1 MKFAVA
7 NKKAS
12 CSMVIKFANM
22 RSFYN
27 KTFKEMDMSLDLGNL
42 LQSQVGNV
50 LGQFLTA
57 NGESAENSTQAAG
70 LAVPAIIA
78 GLVKHVSGNTANAS
92 GLLDLITGTGGAR
105 LNTAVADVTTG
116 NGANSLIDL
125 GKQLLPNLLGGN
137 APNVADQIAAESG
150 ISKASSGSL
159 LALALP
165 LVLSVL
171 RGKAQNDNLSG
182 GQLLGLLGQQQGWL
196 SRVLSPN
203 MLSALGI
210 GSLSG
215 LFGGLT
221 NVISGLGTTG
231 AAATASAAAAAPVAA
246 KKGGAGKWIVL
257 GLAALAALF
266 AFKSCNNKQEPAP
279 APVEASTPAASDV
292 AAPAEVSAPIEASA
306 PAVASE
312 VAAPAA
318 SDTTPAV
325 ASATDPVV
333 QEADAA
339 ARVLVE
345 DGVAKFYFAT
355 GKNDIAE
362 GADAIV
368 ADVIAAGKE
377 GKKLVISGFA
387 DSTGNAAANEE
398 LSKQRAQ
405 AVQAF
410 FEAQG
415 VNAANIELRK
425 PENTTGAVGNE
436 QEGRRVEVKV
446 EG

>member
-1 MKFAVA
+1 
-7 NKKAS
+7 
-12 CSMVIKFANM
+12 
-22 RSFYN
+22 
-27 KTFKEMDMSLDLGNL
+27 MSLDLGNL
-42 LQSQVGNV
+42 LQGQVGDV

-57 NGESAENSTQAAG
+57 NGEAAENSTQAAG

-92 GLLDLITGTGGAR
+92 GLLDLITGEGGAR
-105 LNTAVADVTTG
+105 LNTAVADVATG
-116 NGANSLIDL
+116 NGAGSLIDL
-125 GKQLLPNLLGGN
+125 GKQLLPDLLGGN

-171 RGKAQNDNLSG
+171 RGKVQSGNLSG
-182 GQLLGLLGQQQGWL
+182 SQLLGLLGQQQSWL
-196 SRVLSPN
+196 SRVLGPN

-221 NVISGLGTTG
+221 NVISGLGATG
-231 AAATASAAAAAPVAA
+231 AAATASAANASAAAAAPVAA

-266 AFKSCNNKQEPAP
+266 AFKSCGNKQEPATAP
-279 APVEASTPAASDV
+279 APVEAGASAASDV
-292 AAPAEVSAPIEASA
+292 AVLAEASA
-306 PAVASE
+306 RVVASE

-318 SDTTPAV
+318 SDATPAV
-325 ASATDPVV
+325 ASTTDPVV
-333 QEADAA
+333 QEADSA

-368 ADVIAAGKE
+368 AEIIAAGKE

-415 VNAANIELRK
+415 VDAANIELRK

>member
-1 MKFAVA
+1 
-7 NKKAS
+7 
-12 CSMVIKFANM
+12 
-22 RSFYN
+22 
-27 KTFKEMDMSLDLGNL
+27 MSLDLGNL

-78 GLVKHVSGNTANAS
+78 GLVKHVSGNTTNAS
-92 GLLDLITGTGGAR
+92 GLLDLITGAGGAR

-116 NGANSLIDL
+116 NGASSLIDL

-165 LVLSVL
+165 LILSVL
-171 RGKAQNDNLSG
+171 RGKAQSDNLSG

-221 NVISGLGTTG
+221 NVISGLGATG
-231 AAATASAAAAAPVAA
+231 AAATASAATAAAAAPVAA

-266 AFKSCNNKQEPAP
+266 AFKSCGNKQEPAP
-279 APVEASTPAASDV
+279 APAPVEASAPAASDV
-292 AAPAEVSAPIEASA
+292 AVPVEEASA
-306 PAVASE
+306 PVEVAEPMVASE

-318 SDTTPAV
+318 SDATPAV

-333 QEADAA
+333 QAADSA
-339 ARVLVE
+339 ARVVVE

-368 ADVIAAGKE
+368 AEVIAAGKE

-387 DSTGNAAANEE
+387 DSTGDAAANEE

-415 VNAANIELRK
+415 VEAANIELRK

>member
-1 MKFAVA
+1 
-7 NKKAS
+7 
-12 CSMVIKFANM
+12 
-22 RSFYN
+22 
-27 KTFKEMDMSLDLGNL
+27 MSLDLGNL

-50 LGQFLTA
+50 LSQFLTA

-78 GLVKHVSGNTANAS
+78 GLVKHVSGSPANAS
-92 GLLDLITGTGGAR
+92 SLLDLITGVSGTR

-116 NGANSLIDL
+116 NGAGSLIDL
-125 GKQLLPNLLGGN
+125 GKELLPNLLGGN
-137 APNVADQIAAESG
+137 AANVADQISAESG

-171 RGKAQNDNLSG
+171 RGKAQSENLSG
-182 GQLLGLLGQQQGWL
+182 AQLLGLLGQQQGWL
-196 SRVLSPN
+196 SRVLSSN

-221 NVISGLGTTG
+221 NTISGLGAGTT
-231 AAATASAAAAAPVAA
+231 AAAAAPVAA
-246 KKGGAGKWIVL
+246 KKGGAGKWILL

-266 AFKSCNNKQEPAP
+266 AFKSCGQQQEPAAP
-279 APVEASTPAASDV
+279 APVEASAS
-292 AAPAEVSAPIEASA
+292 ATSEVQPIEASSA
-306 PAVASE
+306 SAASE

-318 SDTTPAV
+318 SEAV
-325 ASATDPVV
+325 APAASAATASAV
-333 QEADAA
+333 EASAVAVPADTAA
-339 ARVLVE
+339 ADNARVVVE
-345 DGVAKFYFAT
+345 EGIAKFYFAT

-362 GADAIV
+362 GADTVV

-387 DSTGNAAANEE
+387 DSTGDAAANEE

-425 PENTTGAVGNE
+425 PESTTGAIGNE

>member
-1 MKFAVA
+1 
-7 NKKAS
+7 
-12 CSMVIKFANM
+12 
-22 RSFYN
+22 
-27 KTFKEMDMSLDLGNL
+27 MSLDLGNL

-50 LGQFLTA
+50 LTQFLNA
-57 NGESAENSTQAAG
+57 NGESAENSSRAAG
-70 LAVPAIIA
+70 LAVPAVVA

-92 GLLDLITGTGGAR
+92 GLFDLITGSGGSR
-105 LNTAVADVTTG
+105 LNNAVADVTS
-116 NGANSLIDL
+116 ANNAGSLIDL
-125 GKQLLPNLLGGN
+125 GKEWLPNLLGGN
-137 APNVADQIAAESG
+137 APTVADQISAESG

-171 RGKAQNDNLSG
+171 RGKAQSDNLSN
-182 GQLLGLLGQQQGWL
+182 GQLLGLLGQQQDWL
-196 SRVLSPN
+196 SRTLSPN

-221 NVISGLGTTG
+221 NVVSGLGATANT
-231 AAATASAAAAAPVAA
+231 AAHTAATAAPHASTPVEP
-246 KKGGAGKWIVL
+246 KKGGAGKWILL

-266 AFKSCNNKQEPAP
+266 AFKSCADKKDP
-279 APVEASTPAASDV
+279 APVAPAASAPAASDV
-292 AAPAEVSAPIEASA
+292 AMPAEASA
-306 PAVASE
+306 PVAASVPAPVTASE
-312 VAAPAA
+312 VAAPVTA
-318 SDTTPAV
+318 SEAVPAV
-325 ASATDPVV
+325 ASPADPAV
-333 QEADAA
+333 QAADET

-377 GKKLVISGFA
+377 GKKLVISGYA

-398 LSKQRAQ
+398 LSKRRAQ

-425 PENTTGAVGNE
+425 PDNTTGAVGDA

>member
-1 MKFAVA
+1 
-7 NKKAS
+7 
-12 CSMVIKFANM
+12 
-22 RSFYN
+22 
-27 KTFKEMDMSLDLGNL
+27 MSLDLGNL

-57 NGESAENSTQAAG
+57 NGEAAENSTQAAG
-70 LAVPAIIA
+70 LAVPAVIA
-78 GLVKHVSGNTANAS
+78 GLVKHAGSNAANAS
-92 GLLDLITGTGGAR
+92 GLLDLITGAGGAR
-105 LNTAVADVTTG
+105 LNTAVTDVTTG
-116 NGANSLIDL
+116 NGAGGLIDL
-125 GKQLLPNLLGGN
+125 GKEWLPGLLGGN
-137 APNVADQIAAESG
+137 APTVADQIAAESG

-171 RGKAQNDNLSG
+171 RGKAQSDNLG
-182 GQLLGLLGQQQGWL
+182 NGQLLGLLGQQQDWL

-221 NVISGLGTTG
+221 NVIGGLGTAGT
-231 AAATASAAAAAPVAA
+231 AAAAAVAAAPAVA
-246 KKGGAGKWIVL
+246 KKGGAGKWVVL

-266 AFKSCNNKQEPAP
+266 AFKSCGSKQEPAP
-279 APVEASTPAASDV
+279 VSAPVEAS
-292 AAPAEVSAPIEASA
+292 
-306 PAVASE
+306 
-312 VAAPAA
+312 APAA
-318 SDTTPAV
+318 SDAAVPAE
-325 ASATDPVV
+325 ASAPMEASALVVSEVAEPAASEAVPAASANDSVV
-333 QEADAA
+333 QAADSA
-339 ARVLVE
+339 ARVVVE

-362 GADAIV
+362 GADTVV

-377 GKKLVISGFA
+377 GKKLVVSGYA

-415 VNAANIELRK
+415 VDAANIELRK
-425 PENTTGAVGNE
+425 PDNTTGAVGNE

>member
-1 MKFAVA
+1 
-7 NKKAS
+7 
-12 CSMVIKFANM
+12 
-22 RSFYN
+22 
-27 KTFKEMDMSLDLGNL
+27 MSLDLGNL

-50 LGQFLTA
+50 LTQFLTA

-92 GLLDLITGTGGAR
+92 GLLDLITGAGGAR
-105 LNTAVADVTTG
+105 LNTAVADVATG
-116 NGANSLIDL
+116 NGAGSLIDL

-150 ISKASSGSL
+150 ISKAYSGSL

-171 RGKAQNDNLSG
+171 RGKAQSDNLSD

-196 SRVLSPN
+196 ARVLSPN

-221 NVISGLGTTG
+221 NVISGLGATG
-231 AAATASAAAAAPVAA
+231 AAATASTANASAAAAAPVAA

-266 AFKSCNNKQEPAP
+266 AFKSCGNKQEPAP
-279 APVEASTPAASDV
+279 APAPVEASAPAASDV
-292 AAPAEVSAPIEASA
+292 AVPVEEASA
-306 PAVASE
+306 SVEVAEPMVASE
-312 VAAPAA
+312 VAAPVA
-318 SDTTPAV
+318 SDATPAV

-333 QEADAA
+333 QEADSA

-387 DSTGNAAANEE
+387 DSTGDAAANEE

-405 AVQAF
+405 AVQVF
-410 FEAQG
+410 LESQG
-415 VNAANIELRK
+415 VDSANIELRK

>member
-1 MKFAVA
+1 
-7 NKKAS
+7 
-12 CSMVIKFANM
+12 
-22 RSFYN
+22 
-27 KTFKEMDMSLDLGNL
+27 MSLDLVNL

-92 GLLDLITGTGGAR
+92 GLLDLITGAGGAR

-116 NGANSLIDL
+116 NGASSLIDL

-171 RGKAQNDNLSG
+171 RGKAQSDNLSG

-221 NVISGLGTTG
+221 NVISGLGATG
-231 AAATASAAAAAPVAA
+231 AAATASTANASAAAAAPVAA

-266 AFKSCNNKQEPAP
+266 AFKSCGNKQEPAP
-279 APVEASTPAASDV
+279 AP
-292 AAPAEVSAPIEASA
+292 APIEASA
-306 PAVASE
+306 PAASDVAVPVEASAPVEVAEPMVASE

-318 SDTTPAV
+318 SDATPAV

-333 QEADAA
+333 QTADSA
-339 ARVLVE
+339 ARVVVE

-368 ADVIAAGKE
+368 AEVIAAGKE

-415 VNAANIELRK
+415 VDAANIELRK